1 MKINFLKKSLIW
13 ILIASMIF
21 TFLLTLQNYADAAK
35 MPSISTIESKG
46 NAAAADKIGNIV
58 GAILYIT
65 KVIAV
70 GIGLIMLT
78 AVAIKYMSSAPGEKA
93 TIKKHAVVYVVGAV
107 VLFGSAGILN
117 IIESF
122 ASKNI
127 KATT

>member
-1 MKINFLKKSLIW
+1 MKINFLKKSLVW